1 MTKDKTNEFCKLA
14 QEVGDTWHNDQR
26 DGKHY
31 FGCVCFIW
39 ETAAVSQYL
48 SRLLKTVGA
57 EITKVDVLEE
67 NGLKRICFETS
78 FCTDGTSLYSA

>member
-1 MTKDKTNEFCKLA
+1 MTKNKTNEFCKLA
-14 QEVGDTWHNDQR
+14 REVGDTWYNDHR
-26 DGKHY
+26 NGKHY
-31 FGCVCFIW
+31 FGCVCDIL

-57 EITKVDVLEE
+57 EITKVDVFEE

-78 FCTDGTSLYSA
+78 FCTDDTSLYLA